1 MSSSYVLLPNLR
13 PGRSSNTAEVRLLR
27 FWEARNVRKG
37 GEVMSV
43 DMLLL
48 DEQSTLIHG
57 IINSSCV
64 WHFPE
69 TAQWRL
75 SMVLMSGEVTQ
86 NSDSLTL
93 LCPYDSVRGL
103 FLKKRIPT
111 SGSDSVATSSFW
123 HTNKELPDI
132 FGELNTIRSTIT
144 DGLDGSQRVMVT
156 LRLEGGV
163 HVCVSLFYGHT
174 VTFQARFDQHTTEPK
189 VMIFTSVNPKVV
201 GGKLFLNATSGTH
214 FYFDCDTSIDKEHYE
229 RLVGNGANANQV
241 KSDSCSENWAINRCW
256 T

>member
-1 MSSSYVLLPNLR
+1 MNSLFFMRRSLHSSTGSSTRAASDTFQKRLSEGSVYSLNGFDV
-13 PGRSSNTAEVRLLR
+13 GRSNPK
-27 FWEARNVRKG
+27 F
-37 GEVMSV
+37 
-43 DMLLL
+43 
-48 DEQSTLIHG
+48 
-57 IINSSCV
+57 
-64 WHFPE
+64 
-69 TAQWRL
+69 RL
-75 SMVLMSGEVTQ
+75 SDTPVSIRFSEGTFFEEKNTDEWFRFRSHKQ
-86 NSDSLTL
+86 FLTL
-93 LCPYDSVRGL
+93 
-103 FLKKRIPT
+103 
-111 SGSDSVATSSFW
+111 AN
-123 HTNKELPDI
+123 TNKELPDI

-241 KSDSCSENWAINRCW
+241 KSDSCSEN
-256 T
+256 